1 MIYYVSSS
9 DGNDS
14 NNGLSPLTPFK
25 TLKKITDMIIK
36 KGDKVLLKCN
46 DLWNETL
53 TINNEDDFNNEHIL
67 VSSYGVGEMPT
78 LSSFK
83 TTKNKEWDV
92 YSDGIYRINLK
103 NLDGFETDYI
113 NVGFLLDKETE
124 EIYYNRVRN
133 ISDIK
138 ENMDFYADETYLY
151 LKCETNPCDK
161 FKELYIILR
170 SNLITAKHNI
180 VISGL
185 KLENTGG
192 HGITGLTKN
201 CIVENC
207 YINNCGGSV
216 LFPEAFT
223 RFGNGIEIAS
233 SKNILIKNNK
243 ISNCYDVG
251 FTIQGENIVNENTV
265 VEGNI
270 FSYNSQS
277 LEIWTLGDSN
287 ADLGIKN
294 FHFKNNISIG
304 SGRGWGSKARPDK
317 HSNCELLFHGL
328 VLKNLDVNIKDNIF
342 INPYSLYY
350 INREIEEGTTLGN
363 FINKIKSLNN
373 KVYMTFDTKIIND
386 EEYDISNTTELIRKY
401 NKEFNT
407 SFNALNS
414 ESEIESVLNQL
425 LFGSNISIDLL
436 LKKGLST
443 QINNCNNIYQSIFF
457 PVTETSEDKYYKF
470 IEYEIDREY
479 SRIDT
484 TLLYSLNGDQTYNDI
499 GLLSVKI
506 SNKTLTDC
514 KVDIYCPNEDGFVN
528 NKSFIGVVNYQ
539 NNIIKVRI
547 YYNVATKIYTE
558 MSLKVLKLNYNYM
571 KNCVV
576 GIDNDYLNSI
586 DNCCMTRFKEKFV
599 LTTTSYNDNTGKY
612 TKICEINIKNEY
624 VSSIAKITY
633 NDCDN
638 DFIIKGDLYI
648 KAKVD
653 SMSSPVNVKLLLNNT
668 IGGQITKDNF
678 IAVITNDLNT
688 NKRIEV
694 YYKPTYNYSVLLLN
708 VEHNSKKYY
717 KELTMYEKNGFISDL
732 PVGKIINCE

>member
-25 TLKKITDMIIK
+25 TLKKITDMVIK

-83 TTKNKEWDV
+83 TTKNKDWEV
-92 YSDGIYRINLK
+92 YYDGIYRINLK
-103 NLDGFETDYI
+103 NLDGFKTDYI
-113 NVGFLLDKETE
+113 NVGFLLDKGTK
-124 EIYYNRVRN
+124 EIYYNRVRS

-151 LKCETNPCDK
+151 LKCEINPCDK

-180 VISGL
+180 IISGL

-192 HGITGLTKN
+192 HGIVGLRKN

-216 LFPEAFT
+216 LFPDTFT
-223 RFGNGIEIAS
+223 RFGNGIEIS
-233 SKNILIKNNK
+233 NGENILIKNNK

-277 LEIWTLGDSN
+277 LEIWTLGDYN

-294 FHFKNNISIG
+294 FHFKNNICIG
-304 SGRGWGSKARPDK
+304 SGRGWGAKARPDK
-317 HSNCELLFHGL
+317 NARCELLFHGL
-328 VLKNLDVNIKDNIF
+328 TLKNLDVNIKDNIF

-350 INREIEEGTTLGN
+350 IDRQIEGGTTPFK
-363 FINKIKSLNN
+363 FINQINSSHN
-373 KVYMTFDTKIIND
+373 KVYMMYDSKIIND
-386 EEYDISNTTELIRKY
+386 EEYNINNTSDLISNY
-401 NKEFNT
+401 NKEFNS
-407 SFNALNS
+407 SFNVLNDK
-414 ESEIESVLNQL
+414 SEIKSVLNQL
-425 LFGSNISIDLL
+425 LFGSTISIDLL
-436 LKKGLST
+436 LKKNLNRD
-443 QINNCNNIYQSIFF
+443 INNYNNIYQSVSF
-457 PVTETSEDKYYKF
+457 PSTETSEDKYYKF

-479 SRIDT
+479 TRIDT
-484 TLLYSLNGDQTYNDI
+484 TLLYSLNGDQNYNDI
-499 GLLSVKI
+499 GLLKVKI
-506 SNKTLTDC
+506 SNETLTDC
-514 KVDIYCPNEDGFVN
+514 KIDIYCPNDDGFVN
-528 NKSFIGVVNYQ
+528 NKSFVGVVNYQ
-539 NNIIKVRI
+539 DNVIKVCV
-547 YYNVATKIYTE
+547 YYNVATKLYTN
-558 MSLKVLKLNYNYM
+558 MCIKVLNLNYNYM
-571 KNCVV
+571 KNCIV
-576 GIDNDYLNSI
+576 GIENNYLNSI
-586 DNCCMTRFKEKFV
+586 DNCYMTRFKEKSI
-599 LTTTSYNDNTGKY
+599 LTTSSYNNNIGKY

-633 NDCDN
+633 NDYDN
-638 DFIIKGDLYI
+638 DTIIKGDLYI
-648 KAKVD
+648 KAKVN
-653 SMSSPVNVKLLLNNT
+653 SMSNSVNVKLLLNNT
-668 IGGQITKDNF
+668 IGDQITKDNF

-688 NKRIEV
+688 NKIIEV
-694 YYKPTYNYSVLLLN
+694 YYKPTYNYSILLLN

-717 KELTMYEKNGFISDL
+717 KKLTMYEKNGFISEL
-732 PVGKIINCE
+732 PTGKIVNCE

>member
-9 DGNDS
+9 HGNDS

-25 TLKKITDMIIK
+25 TLKKITDMVIK
-36 KGDKVLLKCN
+36 KGDKILLKCN

-83 TTKNKEWDV
+83 TTKNKQWEV
-92 YSDGIYRINLK
+92 YYDGIYRINLK

-113 NVGFLLDKETE
+113 NVGFLLDKGTE

-138 ENMDFYADETYLY
+138 ENMEFYADETYLY
-151 LKCETNPCDK
+151 LKCEINPCDK

-180 VISGL
+180 IINGL

-192 HGITGLTKN
+192 HGIVGLRKN

-216 LFPEAFT
+216 LFPDTFT
-223 RFGNGIEIAS
+223 RFGNGIEIS
-233 SKNILIKNNK
+233 NGENILIKNNK

-265 VEGNI
+265 VEDNI

-277 LEIWTLGDSN
+277 LEIWTLGNSN

-317 HSNCELLFHGL
+317 YSNCELLFHGL
-328 VLKNLDVNIKDNIF
+328 ALKNLDVNIKDNIF

-350 INREIEEGTTLGN
+350 INREIEVGTTLFN
-363 FINKIKSLNN
+363 FINKVKALNN
-373 KVYMTFDTKIIND
+373 KVYMTLDTKIIND
-386 EEYDISNTTELIRKY
+386 EEYNINNTTELIRKY
-401 NKEFNT
+401 KKEFNT
-407 SFNALNS
+407 SFNSLNG
-414 ESEIESVLNQL
+414 ETEIESVLKQL

-443 QINNCNNIYQSIFF
+443 QLNNCNNIYQSISF
-457 PVTETSEDKYYKF
+457 PIAETSEDKYYKF

-479 SRIDT
+479 SIIDT
-484 TLLYSLNGDQTYNDI
+484 TLLYSLNGEENYNDI

-506 SNKTLTDC
+506 SNKTLNEC

-539 NNIIKVRI
+539 NNTIKVRI
-547 YYNVATKIYTE
+547 YYNVATKTYSN
-558 MSLKVLKLNYNYM
+558 MCVKVLNLNYNYM
-571 KNCVV
+571 KNCIV
-576 GIDNDYLNSI
+576 GIDNDYLSSI
-586 DNCCMTRFKEKFV
+586 DNGYMTRFKENFV
-599 LTTTSYNDNTGKY
+599 LTSTSSTGNIGKY

-633 NDCDN
+633 NDYDN
-638 DFIIKGDLYI
+638 NSIIKGDLYI
-648 KAKVD
+648 KAKVN
-653 SMSSPVNVKLLLNNT
+653 SMSSNVNVKLLLNNS
-668 IGGQITKDNF
+668 IGEQITSNNF

-694 YYKPTYNYSVLLLN
+694 YYKATYDYSVLLLN
-708 VEHNSKKYY
+708 VEHNSKNYY
-717 KELTMYEKNGFISDL
+717 NELTIYEKNGFITEL
-732 PVGKIINCE
+732 PAGKIINCE

>member
-25 TLKKITDMIIK
+25 TLKKITDMVIK
-36 KGDKVLLKCN
+36 KGDKILLKCN

-83 TTKNKEWDV
+83 TTKNKDWEV
-92 YSDGIYRINLK
+92 YYEGIYRINLK

-113 NVGFLLDKETE
+113 NVGFLLDKGTE

-151 LKCETNPCDK
+151 LKCEINPRDK

-180 VISGL
+180 IINGL

-192 HGITGLTKN
+192 HGIVGLRKN

-216 LFPEAFT
+216 LFPDTFA
-223 RFGNGIEIAS
+223 RFGNGIEIS
-233 SKNILIKNNK
+233 NGENILIKNNI

-270 FSYNSQS
+270 FTYNSQS
-277 LEIWTLGDSN
+277 LEIWTLGDHN
-287 ADLGIKN
+287 TDLGIKN
-294 FHFKNNISIG
+294 FHFKNNITIG
-304 SGRGWGSKARPDK
+304 SGRGWGAKARPDK
-317 HSNCELLFHGL
+317 NARCELLFYGL
-328 VLKNLDVNIKDNIF
+328 TLKNLDVNIKDNIF
-342 INPYSLYY
+342 INPYALYY
-350 INREIEEGTTLGN
+350 IDRQIEGGTTPFK
-363 FINKIKSLNN
+363 FINQINSSHN
-373 KVYMTFDTKIIND
+373 KVYMTCDSKIIND
-386 EEYDISNTTELIRKY
+386 EEYNINNTSDLISKY
-401 NKEFNT
+401 NKEFNST
-407 SFNALNS
+407 FNVLNDKS
-414 ESEIESVLNQL
+414 GIKSVLNQL
-425 LFGSNISIDLL
+425 LFGSSISIDLL
-436 LKKGLST
+436 LKKNLNRD
-443 QINNCNNIYQSIFF
+443 INSYNNIYQTVIF
-457 PVTETSEDKYYKF
+457 PSTETSEDKYYKF
-470 IEYEIDREY
+470 IEYEIDREH

-484 TLLYSLNGDQTYNDI
+484 TLLYSLNGDEFYNDV
-499 GLLSVKI
+499 GLLKVKI
-506 SNKTLTDC
+506 SNNSLSEC

-528 NKSFIGVVNYQ
+528 NKSFIGVVDYQ

-547 YYNVATKIYTE
+547 YYNVATKAYTE
-558 MSLKVLKLNYNYM
+558 MSLKVLNLNYNYM
-571 KNCVV
+571 KNCIV
-576 GIDNDYLNSI
+576 GIDNNYLNSI
-586 DNCCMTRFKEKFV
+586 DNCYMTRFKEKFV
-599 LTTTSYNDNTGKY
+599 LTNSSYNNNTNKY
-612 TKICEINIKNEY
+612 TKICEIDIKKEY
-624 VSSIAKITY
+624 ISSIARISY
-633 NDCDN
+633 NDYDSN
-638 DFIIKGDLYI
+638 SIIKGDLYI
-648 KAKVD
+648 KAKVN

-668 IGGQITKDNF
+668 VGEQIAKNNF

-688 NKRIEV
+688 NKKIEV
-694 YYKPTYNYSVLLLN
+694 YYKPTYDYSVLLLN
-708 VEHNSKKYY
+708 VEHNSKEYY
-717 KELTMYEKNGFISDL
+717 NKLTMYEKNEFVSEL
-732 PVGKIINCE
+732 PAGKIINCE

>member
-25 TLKKITDMIIK
+25 TLKKITDMVIK
-36 KGDKVLLKCN
+36 KGDKILLKCN

-53 TINNEDDFNNEHIL
+53 TINTEDDFNNEHIL
-67 VSSYGVGEMPT
+67 VSSYGVGEIPT

-83 TTKNKEWDV
+83 TTKNKEWNV

-138 ENMDFYADETYLY
+138 ENMDFYADESYLY
-151 LKCETNPCDK
+151 LKCEINPRDK

-170 SNLITAKHNI
+170 SNLITAKNNI
-180 VISGL
+180 VINGL

-192 HGITGLTKN
+192 HGIVGLRKN

-216 LFPEAFT
+216 LFPETFT
-223 RFGNGIEIAS
+223 RFGNGIELS
-233 SKNILIKNNK
+233 NGENILIKNNK

-251 FTIQGENIVNENTV
+251 FTIQGENIVNKNTV

-294 FHFKNNISIG
+294 FYFKNNICIG

-317 HSNCELLFHGL
+317 YSNCELLFHGL
-328 VLKNLDVNIKDNIF
+328 ALKNLDVNIKDNIF

-350 INREIEEGTTLGN
+350 INREIEQGSTLFN

-373 KVYMTFDTKIIND
+373 KVYITLDTKIIND

-407 SFNALNS
+407 SFNTLNGKS
-414 ESEIESVLNQL
+414 NFESVLNQL

-436 LKKGLST
+436 LKKGLNT
-443 QINNCNNIYQSIFF
+443 QINNCNNIYQSISL

-484 TLLYSLNGDQTYNDI
+484 TLLYSLNGDENYNDI
-499 GLLSVKI
+499 GLLKVKI
-506 SNKTLTDC
+506 SNNSLSEC

-528 NKSFIGVVNYQ
+528 NKSFIGVVDYQ

-547 YYNVATKIYTE
+547 YYNVATKTYTN
-558 MSLKVLKLNYNYM
+558 MCVKVLNLNYNYM
-571 KNCVV
+571 KNCIV
-576 GIDNDYLNSI
+576 GIDNNYLSSI
-586 DNCCMTRFKEKFV
+586 GNGYMTRFKENFI
-599 LTTTSYNDNTGKY
+599 LTTSSSTGNIGKY

-624 VSSIAKITY
+624 ISSIAKITY
-633 NDCDN
+633 NDYDN
-638 DFIIKGDLYI
+638 NSIIKGDLYI
-648 KAKVD
+648 KAKVN
-653 SMSSPVNVKLLLNNT
+653 SMSSPVNVKLLLNNA
-668 IGGQITKDNF
+668 IGEQITKNNF

-688 NKRIEV
+688 NKKIEV
-694 YYKPTYNYSVLLLN
+694 YYKPTYDYSILLLKT
-708 VEHNSKKYY
+708 EHNSKNYY
-717 KELTMYEKNGFISDL
+717 NKLTMCEKNGFITEL
-732 PVGKIINCE
+732 PAGKIINCD